1 MNIFKLLKLKS
12 HHLKQHREQTLNTGI
27 REHIYN
33 PRDGYFDKSK
43 LASHAFD
50 EGRQID

>member
-1 MNIFKLLKLKS
+1 MFLVIKTKS
-12 HHLKQHREQTLNTGI
+12 HHLKQQRQQTLNTGI

-33 PRDGYFDKSK
+33 PRDGHFDKSK

-50 EGRQID
+50 EGHQID